1 METRPTELMLEVH
14 KLRIGMFVHL
24 DLGWMDHPFPLN
36 RFKISTNAQIEQIKG
51 LRLKQVK
58 VMTALSDP
66 AALEDDVASAADRP
80 TEPAPLSPQEQAK
93 QQATVAALA
102 RRQSLAQQNADLA
115 RCEREF
121 SSASGAWKQVATL
134 AQRDAMQ
141 AKQESEA
148 LVKGLIGQLSSARES
163 SIRLLSETAGDGN
176 ALHALNVTVI
186 SLLLGR
192 ALQFDEATLND
203 IGLGALLHDIG
214 KMTLPDRLRWHS
226 DKFNAVEEKTF
237 REHVQAGLKLGEK
250 MGLSPGVL
258 AVIAQHHETADGK
271 GYPTGMNKD
280 GMSQAAKVVALV
292 NAYDNLCNP
301 GNAALAATP
310 HEALAMMFAQ
320 IKPRF
325 DGASLTAFIRMM
337 GVYPPGSVVQLSD
350 ERFALVVSVNAS
362 RPLRPK
368 VIVHD
373 AKVSAEEALI
383 VDLQTEPTLG
393 IRRSLHP
400 RHLSRPVLEYLSPR
414 KRMCYFFER
423 TPEAN
428 GIVWIDSTEG
438 QGSGASE

>member
-1 METRPTELMLEVH
+1 METKPTELMLDVH
-14 KLRIGMFVHL
+14 KLRIGMFVYL

-66 AALEDDVASAADRP
+66 ASLLDEDSSLGDQPAAP
-80 TEPAPLSPQEQAK
+80 AVLSTEELAAK
-93 QQATVAALA
+93 QAAEAIQA
-102 RRQSLAQQNADLA
+102 RRRSLAQQNADLA

-121 SSASGAWKQVATL
+121 STASGAWKQVAAL
-134 AQRDAMQ
+134 AQQDA
-141 AKQESEA
+141 AKAREQSEA
-148 LVKGLIGQLSSARES
+148 LVKGLLDQITATRES
-163 SIRLLSETAGDGN
+163 NIRLLSETAGDGN

-192 ALQFDEATLND
+192 ALQLDDATLND

-214 KMTLPDRLRWHS
+214 KLSLPDRLRWHS
-226 DKFNAVEEKTF
+226 DKFTAVEEKIY

-250 MGLSPGVL
+250 MGLSPGVM
-258 AVIAQHHETADGK
+258 AVLGQHHETADGK
-271 GYPTGMNKD
+271 GYPTGMSKD
-280 GMSQAAKVVALV
+280 GMSQAARVVALV

-325 DGASLTAFIRMM
+325 DATCLTAFIRMM

-373 AKVSAEEALI
+373 AKVPPEDAI
-383 VDLQTEPTLG
+383 MVDLQTEPTLG

-400 RHLSRPVLEYLSPR
+400 RHLTRPVLEYLSPR

-423 TPEAN
+423 TTEAN
-428 GIVWIDSTEG
+428 GIVWVDTNNG
-438 QGSGASE
+438 PGSGDSE

>member
-1 METRPTELMLEVH
+1 MENGPTEMMIEVH

-36 RFKISTNAQIEQIKG
+36 RFKISSDSQIEQIKG
-51 LRLKQVK
+51 LRLRQVK
-58 VMTALSDP
+58 VLAALSDP
-66 AALEDDVASAADRP
+66 GAFADEVLP
-80 TEPAPLSPQEQAK
+80 VTAETGTAEAPPLQTTAR
-93 QQATVAALA
+93 QQAAEAIRM
-102 RRQSLAQQNADLA
+102 RRQSLARQNADLA

-121 SSASGAWKQVATL
+121 SNASGAWKQVATL
-134 AQRDAMQ
+134 AQRDGEQ
-141 AKQESEA
+141 ARQESEI
-148 LVKGLIGQLSSARES
+148 LVKGLIDQLSSARES
-163 SIRLLSETAGDGN
+163 NIRLLSETAGDSN

-192 ALQFDEATLND
+192 ALQLDDATLSD
-203 IGLGALLHDIG
+203 IGLGSLLHDIG
-214 KMTLPDRLRWHS
+214 KQTLPDRLRWHS
-226 DKFNAVEEKTF
+226 DKFTAVEEKAF
-237 REHVQAGLKLGEK
+237 REHVQAGVKMGEK
-250 MGLSPGVL
+250 MGLSPGTL

-271 GYPTGMNKD
+271 GYPAGSNKD
-280 GMSQAAKVVALV
+280 AMSQAARVVALV

-325 DGASLTAFIRMM
+325 DGACLTAFIRMM

-373 AKVSAEEALI
+373 TKVPAEDALI
-383 VDLQTEPTLG
+383 LDLQNEPALG

-423 TPEAN
+423 SSEPN
-428 GIVWIDSTEG
+428 GVVWMDSSHSP
-438 QGSGASE
+438 GSGAAE

>member
-1 METRPTELMLEVH
+1 METKPTELMLEVH

-36 RFKISTNAQIEQIKG
+36 RFKISTNSQIEQIKG

-66 AALEDDVASAADRP
+66 TALSDEDAVVP
-80 TEPAPLSPQEQAK
+80 VQEAPLSAEALAQ
-93 QQATVAALA
+93 QQAAEAVAA
-102 RRQSLAQQNADLA
+102 RRQLLAQQNADLT

-121 SSASGAWKQVATL
+121 SSATGAWKQVATL
-134 AQRDAMQ
+134 VQRDVKQ
-141 AKQESEA
+141 ALQESET
-148 LVKGLIGQLSSARES
+148 LVKGLIDQLTSTRES
-163 SIRLLSETAGDGN
+163 NIRLLSETAGDGN

-192 ALQFDEATLND
+192 SLQLDDATLSD

-214 KMTLPDRLRWHS
+214 KLALPDRLRWHS
-226 DKFNAVEEKTF
+226 DKFTAVEEKTY
-237 REHVQAGLKLGEK
+237 REHVLAGLKMGEK
-250 MGLSPGVL
+250 MGLSPGTMTVL
-258 AVIAQHHETADGK
+258 AQHHETADGK
-271 GYPTGMNKD
+271 GYPAGINKD
-280 GMSQAAKVVALV
+280 SMSQAARVVALV

-301 GNAALAATP
+301 GNVALAATP

-325 DGASLTAFIRMM
+325 DSACLTAFIRMM

-373 AKVSAEEALI
+373 MKVPAEEALI
-383 VDLQTEPTLG
+383 VDLQTEPALG

-423 TPEAN
+423 TTETN
-428 GIVWIDSTEG
+428 SVVWIDSGQG
-438 QGSGASE
+438 QGSGGGE

>member
-1 METRPTELMLEVH
+1 MENGPTELLLDVLE
-14 KLRIGMFVHL
+14 LRVGMFVHL

-36 RFKISTNAQIEQIKG
+36 RFKIGTESQIEQIRG

-58 VMTALSDP
+58 VLTPLSDP
-66 AALEDDVASAADRP
+66 EVVAAHLSPEPSTPTASA
-80 TEPAPLSPQEQAK
+80 TVSPQALAK
-93 QQATVAALA
+93 QQAAEALHA
-102 RRQSLAQQNADLA
+102 RRQSLAQQNAALA

-121 SSASGAWKQVATL
+121 SNASGVWKQVATL
-134 AQRDAMQ
+134 AQRDA
-141 AKQESEA
+141 AKAREESEL
-148 LVKGLIGQLSSARES
+148 LVRGLIDQLSSARES
-163 SIRLLSETAGDGN
+163 NIRLLSETAGDSN

-192 ALQFDEATLND
+192 ALQLDESTLND

-214 KMTLPDRLRWHS
+214 KQVLPDRLRWHS
-226 DKFNAVEEKTF
+226 DKFNAVEEKAF
-237 REHVQAGLKLGEK
+237 REHVQAGVKMGEK
-250 MGLSPGVL
+250 MQLSAGAL
-258 AVIAQHHETADGK
+258 AVLAQHHETADGK
-271 GYPTGMNKD
+271 GYPAGTNKEGMT
-280 GMSQAAKVVALV
+280 QAARVVALV

-301 GNAALAATP
+301 GNAAMAATP

-325 DGASLTAFIRMM
+325 DGTCLTAFIRMM

-350 ERFALVVSVNAS
+350 DRFALVVSVNAS

-373 AKVSAEEALI
+373 PKVPAEDALI
-383 VDLQTEPTLG
+383 LDLQSESALG

-423 TPEAN
+423 SFEGN
-428 GIVWIDSTEG
+428 GVVWMDSTQG
-438 QGSGASE
+438 AGSGAGE